1 MPFSFTWDNVSPADP
16 TAANL
21 LGKDIR
27 DLRAA
32 IQERMD
38 SIFCDSS
45 GPWLTSDPTHPLIAK
60 PAIGGNLVGK
70 HITIPHTAFVAPPVN
85 IAGFFGGGG
94 VNWVWTYN
102 DLYATY
108 VPSGSPG
115 AGGSWPVYAAVI
127 VPIGCTIT
135 GFSIFAD
142 PQGNTAIVGTLQD
155 NVVYGTP
162 AGYASGIIATAT
174 TPAASGLVLA
184 NSGAVSV
191 SSTIAAVLYIKL
203 IMPYYAFNSNN
214 GRIYGAQIT
223 YNSLDSTTVY

>member
-1 MPFSFTWDNVSPADP
+1 MPFSFTWTNVDPADP

-38 SIFCDSS
+38 SIFCDAS
-45 GPWLTSDPTHPLIAK
+45 GPWLTSDPTHPLVAK

-70 HITIPHTAFVAPPVN
+70 HITVPHTAFVATQQNMPG
-85 IAGFFGGGG
+85 AGAATF
-94 VNWVWTYN
+94 TYS
-102 DLYATY
+102 DLYASF
-108 VPSGSPG
+108 VGGG
-115 AGGSWPVYAAVI
+115 AGFAGSLIAYAPVI
-127 VPIGCTIT
+127 IPIGCTMT

-142 PQGNTAIVGTLQD
+142 PRTTISIVGTLQD
-155 NVVYGTP
+155 NVVYGTS
-162 AGYASGIIATAT
+162 AGYASSVLGTAT

-184 NSGAVSV
+184 NSSSFSV
-191 SSTIAAVLYIKL
+191 SSTLSSVLYIKVTL
-203 IMPYYAFNSNN
+203 PVNTGGVES